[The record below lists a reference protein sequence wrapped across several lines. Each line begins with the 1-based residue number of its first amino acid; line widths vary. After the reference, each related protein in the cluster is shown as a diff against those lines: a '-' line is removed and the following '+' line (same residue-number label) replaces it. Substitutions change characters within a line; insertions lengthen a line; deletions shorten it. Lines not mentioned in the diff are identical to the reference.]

1 MLKRNYLA
9 SNSVYLSYAHKKRDL
24 KKYLLH
30 FDKLR
35 LDINGTND
43 PIRLNMSFGKFI
55 NILKCVSSRSS
66 FGVRDSELI
75 LVNVTDKDCLQ
86 SVG

>member
-30 FDKLR
+30 FDKVLKLIKR
-35 LDINGTND
+35 YIDGKVQFNFKTRYQGFK
-43 PIRLNMSFGKFI
+43 RLN
-55 NILKCVSSRSS
+55 
-66 FGVRDSELI
+66 
-75 LVNVTDKDCLQ
+75 
-86 SVG
+86 